1 MFIRDKK
8 HKQGNQN
15 KEQNKSFIQPKLKMG
30 KPGDKYEVE
39 ADKMADQVVNNSGT
53 DANVQSKGM
62 EEEVQQKPLASEV
75 SPLIQ
80 KMEGAEEEQ
89 PIQKMEEEEAVQS
102 KQDEEVQMME
112 EEEAVQ
118 SKEDEEVQMM
128 EEEEAVQSKEDEEVQ
143 MMEEEEAVQSKEE
156 EEVQA
161 KCEAC
166 EGEEKAQKKEEE
178 EVQAKETKGKGNGA
192 PSIENRLRRGSGGQ
206 KLDRQTQKEM
216 ESGFGADF
224 SKVNIHN
231 DAEAQQMSDDIGAQ
245 AFTHGNDIYFNE
257 GKYNPNSKEGKHLL
271 AHELTHTIQQK
282 GMIQKQV
289 QKQANPTYSCSG
301 KAKRGVITPRLRVM
315 GTTDAPNGT
324 VVKFYYLPGAGCSLS
339 HNSIAPF
346 GTTVV
351 MFGHYAASFQS
362 MMTMI
367 PPIGGTFIAV
377 IGNSNSYC
385 CINVQATR

>member
-15 KEQNKSFIQPKLKMG
+15 KDQNKSFIQPKLKMG

-62 EEEVQQKPLASEV
+62 EEEVQQKPLVSEV

-89 PIQKMEEEEAVQS
+89 PVQKMEEEEAVQS
-102 KQDEEVQMME
+102 KEDEEVQMME

-143 MMEEEEAVQSKEE
+143 MMEEEE
-156 EEVQA
+156 VQA

-166 EGEEKAQKKEEE
+166 EGEEAAQKKEEE
-178 EVQAKETKGKGNGA
+178 EVQAKETKGKTNGA

-282 GMIQKQV
+282 GMVQKQV
-289 QKQANPTYSCSG
+289 QKQANPTYSCTG